1 MDEKRETLEIAYT
14 YINKILE
21 SVFEQNLYKT
31 NNYLEEIIENNYGGI
46 IIFDLSEKLGCD
58 PVDYHKTCKYI
69 EKLVKKYRNE
79 CLFIFTYNMDN
90 PGFTY
95 QLLPQLQKYV
105 IPVMLREGRGDRRA
119 AIKYMKAL
127 IKDHMIV

>member
-58 PVDYHKTCKYI
+58 TVDYHMTCKYI